1 MQTIVTETIPIYWNH
16 ESRSAFIID
25 QTLLPYELKW
35 VEIKNYEEMAN
46 AIEKMLLRGAPLIGI
61 AAAYGMVLALQEFIE
76 NGNHYDGLEKDHKN
90 NENIKNAVLSQSSE
104 DRLINFLNQAS
115 DRLLSTRP
123 TAVNLAWALGEMT
136 ATIKEHHSNVDNKA
150 LQASLEQNTYLQKLH
165 QTLLNKALWIQ
176 EDDYNRCKAM
186 SEHALALVKKDFT
199 EKIKI
204 QSNTVVE
211 QTGKLNILTHCN
223 AGALATGGYG
233 TALGLIRSLHREGL
247 LNMVYSDETRPRQ
260 QGSRLTAWELAQ
272 EGIPVT
278 MICDTMAGFM
288 MNKGL
293 IDLVV
298 VGSDRITSNGDV
310 ANKIG
315 TYQVAILAK
324 HHQIP
329 FYVLAPESTID
340 LNLKVGHEIEIEY
353 RNTEE
358 VSHIN
363 GKACTFIKNNDENAE
378 NGVGE
383 QFPDGT
389 VVERA
394 SSRLRRTNDRSVPS
408 VHEDHEDDEN
418 AEIVVREQC
427 RDLNSVTEVKFLN
440 PGFDVTPNS
449 LISGIITE
457 NGVRLFQ
464 AESLGKTQD

>member
-1 MQTIVTETIPIYWNH
+1 VKINEIIPIYWNY
-16 ESRSAFIID
+16 ENQSVYIVD
-25 QTLLPYELKW
+25 QTTLPYKLDW
-35 VEIKNYEEMAN
+35 VEIKTYEAMAN

-76 NGNHYDGLEKDHKN
+76 NSTHHHSLEKDHEN
-90 NENIKNAVLSQSSE
+90 NENIKNAALNQSLE

-115 DRLLSTRP
+115 SRLLSTRP
-123 TAVNLAWALGEMT
+123 TAVNLAWALGEMA
-136 ATIKEHHSNVDNKA
+136 ATIQENDSNVENKA
-150 LQASLEQNTYLQKLH
+150 LQRSLEQNNHLQELH

-176 EDDYNRCKAM
+176 TDDYNRCKAM
-186 SEHALALVKKDFT
+186 SEHALALVKKDFA

-204 QSNTVVE
+204 QGNTIIE
-211 QTGKLNILTHCN
+211 QTGKLNVLTHCN
-223 AGALATGGYG
+223 AGALATGRYG

-288 MNKGL
+288 MNKGM

-298 VGSDRITSNGDV
+298 VGSDRITANGDV

-340 LNLKVGHEIEIEY
+340 LNLKTGHEIEIEY

-363 GKACTFIKNNDENAE
+363 GKACTFIKSNDTNAE
-378 NGVGE
+378 IVVGE
-383 QFPDGT
+383 QSSDGT
-389 VVERA
+389 VAERA

-418 AEIVVREQC
+418 AEIEVRQQC
-427 RDLNSVTEVKFLN
+427 QDLNSVTEVKFLN

-457 NGVRLFQ
+457 RGIRLF
-464 AESLGKTQD
+464 DN

>member
-1 MQTIVTETIPIYWNH
+1 MQAVAKETIPIYWNH
-16 ESRSAFIID
+16 ENKSAFIID

-35 VEIKNYEEMAN
+35 VEIKNHEEMAL

-61 AAAYGMVLALQEFIE
+61 AAAYGIVLALQEFIL
-76 NGNHYDGLEKDHKN
+76 N
-90 NENIKNAVLSQSSE
+90 QSSE
-104 DRLINFLNQAS
+104 DNLINFLNQAS
-115 DRLLSTRP
+115 NRLLSTRP

-136 ATIKEHHSNVDNKA
+136 ATIQENCKNEA
-150 LQASLEQNTYLQKLH
+150 LQLH
-165 QTLLNKALWIQ
+165 QILLNKALWIQ
-176 EDDYNRCKAM
+176 TDDYNRCKAM
-186 SEHALALVKKDFT
+186 SEHALKLVKEDLA
-199 EKIKI
+199 EKIKTQGDTI
-204 QSNTVVE
+204 VE
-211 QTGKLNILTHCN
+211 QTGKLNVLTHCN

-288 MNKGL
+288 MNKGM

-298 VGSDRITSNGDV
+298 VGSDRITANGDV

-340 LNLKVGHEIEIEY
+340 LNLKTGNEIEIEY

-363 GKACTFIKNNDENAE
+363 DKACTFIKN
-378 NGVGE
+378 
-383 QFPDGT
+383 
-389 VVERA
+389 
-394 SSRLRRTNDRSVPS
+394 
-408 VHEDHEDDEN
+408 
-418 AEIVVREQC
+418 
-427 RDLNSVTEVKFLN
+427 LNSVTEVKFLN

-457 NGVRLFQ
+457 RGIRLF
-464 AESLGKTQD
+464 DN

>member
-1 MQTIVTETIPIYWNH
+1 MQAVAKETIPIYWNH
-16 ESRSAFIID
+16 ENKSVFIID

-35 VEIKNYEEMAN
+35 VEIKTYEAMAIV
-46 AIEKMLLRGAPLIGI
+46 IEKMLLRGAPLIGI
-61 AAAYGMVLALQEFIE
+61 AAAYGMVLALQEFIQT
-76 NGNHYDGLEKDHKN
+76 NAHYHSLEKDHEAG
-90 NENIKNAVLSQSSE
+90 ENAENKLIDFLSQ
-104 DRLINFLNQAS
+104 AS
-115 DRLLSTRP
+115 NRLLSTRP

-136 ATIKEHHSNVDNKA
+136 ATIQENYKDEA
-150 LQASLEQNTYLQKLH
+150 LQKLH
-165 QTLLNKALWIQ
+165 QILLNKALWIQ

-186 SEHALALVKKDFT
+186 SEHALTLVKKDLA

-204 QSNTVVE
+204 QGNNVVE
-211 QTGKLNILTHCN
+211 QKDKLNVLTHCN

-288 MNKGL
+288 MNKGM

-298 VGSDRITSNGDV
+298 VGSDRITANGDV

-340 LNLKVGHEIEIEY
+340 LNLKTGHEIEIEY
-353 RNTEE
+353 RSTEE

-363 GKACTFIKNNDENAE
+363 GKACTFIKNNDA
-378 NGVGE
+378 
-383 QFPDGT
+383 
-389 VVERA
+389 
-394 SSRLRRTNDRSVPS
+394 
-408 VHEDHEDDEN
+408 N
-418 AEIVVREQC
+418 AEIVIREQC

-440 PGFDVTPNS
+440 PSFDVTPNS
-449 LISGIITE
+449 LISEIITE
-457 NGVRLFQ
+457 NGIILF
-464 AESLGKTQD
+464 DN

>member
-61 AAAYGMVLALQEFIE
+61 AAAYGMVLALQEFIQNEASGNAE
-76 NGNHYDGLEKDHKN
+76 NK
-90 NENIKNAVLSQSSE
+90 LSH
-104 DRLINFLNQAS
+104 FLNQAS

-136 ATIKEHHSNVDNKA
+136 TTIQENYKNEANEAMES
-150 LQASLEQNTYLQKLH
+150 SLEQNTYLQKL
-165 QTLLNKALWIQ
+165 QQILLNKALWIQ

-186 SEHALALVKKDFT
+186 SEHALKLVKEDLAIRIQ
-199 EKIKI
+199 EK
-204 QSNTVVE
+204 
-211 QTGKLNILTHCN
+211 GKLNVLTHCN

-278 MICDTMAGFM
+278 MICDTMAGFI
-288 MNKGL
+288 MNKGM

-340 LNLKVGHEIEIEY
+340 LNLKTGHEIEIEY
-353 RNTEE
+353 RSTGE

-363 GKACTFIKNNDENAE
+363 GKACTFIQSNDENIKKDE
-378 NGVGE
+378 
-383 QFPDGT
+383 
-389 VVERA
+389 
-394 SSRLRRTNDRSVPS
+394 
-408 VHEDHEDDEN
+408 EN
-418 AEIVVREQC
+418 AEIGVREQC
-427 RDLNSVTEVKFLN
+427 RDLNSVTEVMFLN

-457 NGVRLFQ
+457 NGIRLFNTK
-464 AESLGKTQD
+464 SLEKTQD

>member
-1 MQTIVTETIPIYWNH
+1 MQALAQEIIPIHWNH
-16 ESRSAFIID
+16 ESRSVSIID

-35 VEIKNYEEMAN
+35 VEIKKHEEMAV

-61 AAAYGMVLALQEFIE
+61 AAAYGMVLALQEFIQ
-76 NGNHYDGLEKDHKN
+76 N
-90 NENIKNAVLSQSSE
+90 NASKHSLE
-104 DRLINFLNQAS
+104 DRLNNFLNEAS
-115 DRLLSTRP
+115 VRLLSTRP
-123 TAVNLAWALGEMT
+123 TAVNLAWALGEMI
-136 ATIKEHHSNVDNKA
+136 ATIQEYGRNLENKA
-150 LQASLEQNTYLQKLH
+150 LQVPLEQNAYLQKLH

-176 EDDYNRCKAM
+176 EDDCNRCKVM
-186 SEHALALVKKDFT
+186 SEHALDLVKKDLAK
-199 EKIKI
+199 KIKTQDDTI
-204 QSNTVVE
+204 IG
-211 QTGKLNILTHCN
+211 QTGKLNVLTHCN

-233 TALGLIRSLHREGL
+233 TALGLVRSLHREGL

-288 MNKGL
+288 MNKGM

-298 VGSDRITSNGDV
+298 VGSDRITANGDV

-324 HHQIP
+324 YHQIP

-340 LNLKVGHEIEIEY
+340 LNLKTGHEIEIEY

-358 VSHIN
+358 LSHIN
-363 GKACTFIKNNDENAE
+363 GKACTFINENAE
-378 NGVGE
+378 IGVGE
-383 QFPDGT
+383 QSQNGT
-389 VVERA
+389 VAERA
-394 SSRLRRTNDRSVPS
+394 SSRPRRTNDRSVPS

-418 AEIVVREQC
+418 AEIGVGEQC

-457 NGVRLFQ
+457 NGIRLFKQ
-464 AESLGKTQD
+464 SS

>member
-1 MQTIVTETIPIYWNH
+1 VKTNEIVPIHWNH
-16 ESRSAFIID
+16 ENRSVSIID

-35 VEIKNYEEMAN
+35 VEIKTYEAMAN

-76 NGNHYDGLEKDHKN
+76 NGTHYHGLEKDHEN
-90 NENIKNAVLSQSSE
+90 NENIKSAVLNKSSGNK
-104 DRLINFLNQAS
+104 LIDFLNQAS
-115 DRLLSTRP
+115 SRLLSTRP
-123 TAVNLAWALGEMT
+123 TAVNLAWALGEM
-136 ATIKEHHSNVDNKA
+136 ATTIQEHDSNVENKA
-150 LQASLEQNTYLQKLH
+150 RQASLEQNSYLQELH
-165 QTLLNKALWIQ
+165 QILLDKALWIQ

-186 SEHALALVKKDFT
+186 SEHALALVKKDLA
-199 EKIKI
+199 EKIKT
-204 QSNTVVE
+204 QGDNVVE
-211 QTGKLNILTHCN
+211 QKGKLNVLTHCN

-233 TALGLIRSLHREGL
+233 TALGLVRSLHREGL

-298 VGSDRITSNGDV
+298 VGSDRISSNGDV

-340 LNLKVGHEIEIEY
+340 LNLKTGHEIEIEY

-363 GKACTFIKNNDENAE
+363 GKACTFIKSNDENAE
-378 NGVGE
+378 IGVG
-383 QFPDGT
+383 Q
-389 VVERA
+389 
-394 SSRLRRTNDRSVPS
+394 
-408 VHEDHEDDEN
+408 
-418 AEIVVREQC
+418 QC
-427 RDLNSVTEVKFLN
+427 RDLNSVTEVMFLN

-457 NGVRLFQ
+457 RGIRLF
-464 AESLGKTQD
+464 DN

>member
-1 MQTIVTETIPIYWNH
+1 MQAVAKETIPIHWNH
-16 ESRSAFIID
+16 ENRSVSIID

-35 VEIKNYEEMAN
+35 VEIKTYEAMAN
-46 AIEKMLLRGAPLIGI
+46 AIENMLLRGAPLIGI

-76 NGNHYDGLEKDHKN
+76 TNARYHSLEKDHEN
-90 NENIKNAVLSQSSE
+90 NENIKNAALNQSLE

-115 DRLLSTRP
+115 NRLLSTRP
-123 TAVNLAWALGEMT
+123 TAVNLAWALGEMA
-136 ATIKEHHSNVDNKA
+136 ATIQKNHKDEA
-150 LQASLEQNTYLQKLH
+150 LQSSLEQNTYLQKLH
-165 QTLLNKALWIQ
+165 QILLNKALWIQ

-186 SEHALALVKKDFT
+186 SEHALALVKKDFA
-199 EKIKI
+199 EKIKT
-204 QSNTVVE
+204 QGDKVVE
-211 QTGKLNILTHCN
+211 QTGKLNVLTHCN

-288 MNKGL
+288 MNKGM

-298 VGSDRITSNGDV
+298 VGSDRITANGDV

-340 LNLKVGHEIEIEY
+340 LNLKTGHEIEIEY

-363 GKACTFIKNNDENAE
+363 GKACTFIKRNDENAE
-378 NGVGE
+378 IG
-383 QFPDGT
+383 
-389 VVERA
+389 
-394 SSRLRRTNDRSVPS
+394 
-408 VHEDHEDDEN
+408 
-418 AEIVVREQC
+418 VREQC
-427 RDLNSVTEVKFLN
+427 RDLNSVTEVMFLN

-457 NGVRLFQ
+457 NGII
-464 AESLGKTQD
+464 GM

>member
-1 MQTIVTETIPIYWNH
+1 MQAVAKETIPIYWNH
-16 ESRSAFIID
+16 ENKSAFIID
-25 QTLLPYELKW
+25 QTFLPYELKW
-35 VEIKNYEEMAN
+35 VEIKNHEEMAI

-76 NGNHYDGLEKDHKN
+76 NSTHHHSLEKDHEN
-90 NENIKNAVLSQSSE
+90 NENIKNAALNQSLE

-115 DRLLSTRP
+115 SRLLSTRP
-123 TAVNLAWALGEMT
+123 TAVNLAWALGEMA
-136 ATIKEHHSNVDNKA
+136 ATIQENYKNAARQD
-150 LQASLEQNTYLQKLH
+150 LH
-165 QTLLNKALWIQ
+165 LILLNKALWIQ
-176 EDDYNRCKAM
+176 KDDYNRCKAM
-186 SEHALALVKKDFT
+186 SEHALALVKKDFA

-204 QSNTVVE
+204 QGNTIIE
-211 QTGKLNILTHCN
+211 QTGKLNVLTHCN

-288 MNKGL
+288 MNKGM

-298 VGSDRITSNGDV
+298 VGSDRITANGDV

-340 LNLKVGHEIEIEY
+340 LNLKTGHEIEIEY

-363 GKACTFIKNNDENAE
+363 GKACTFIK
-378 NGVGE
+378 
-383 QFPDGT
+383 
-389 VVERA
+389 
-394 SSRLRRTNDRSVPS
+394 
-408 VHEDHEDDEN
+408 
-418 AEIVVREQC
+418 
-427 RDLNSVTEVKFLN
+427 DLNSVTEVKFLN

-457 NGVRLFQ
+457 NGIMSV
-464 AESLGKTQD
+464 

>member
-1 MQTIVTETIPIYWNH
+1 MQAVAKETIPIYWNH
-16 ESRSAFIID
+16 ENKSAFIID

-35 VEIKNYEEMAN
+35 VEIKNHEEMAI

-61 AAAYGMVLALQEFIE
+61 AAAYGMVLALQEFIQ
-76 NGNHYDGLEKDHKN
+76 NNAHYHSSEKDHQAG
-90 NENIKNAVLSQSSE
+90 ENTANK
-104 DRLINFLNQAS
+104 LINFLNQAS
-115 DRLLSTRP
+115 NRLLATRP
-123 TAVNLAWALGEMT
+123 TAVNLAWALGKMA
-136 ATIKEHHSNVDNKA
+136 ATIQEYDSNVENKA
-150 LQASLEQNTYLQKLH
+150 LQRSLEQNNHLQELH

-176 EDDYNRCKAM
+176 TDDYNRCKAM
-186 SEHALALVKKDFT
+186 SEHALKLVKEDLA
-199 EKIKI
+199 EKIKTQGDTI
-204 QSNTVVE
+204 VE
-211 QTGKLNILTHCN
+211 QTGKLNVLTHCN

-288 MNKGL
+288 MNKGM

-298 VGSDRITSNGDV
+298 VGSDRITANGDV

-315 TYQVAILAK
+315 TYQIAILAK

-340 LNLKVGHEIEIEY
+340 LNLKTGHEIEIEY

-363 GKACTFIKNNDENAE
+363 GKACTFIQSNDENAE
-378 NGVGE
+378 IEVGE
-383 QFPDGT
+383 QSSDGT
-389 VVERA
+389 VAERA

-418 AEIVVREQC
+418 AEIEVRQQC
-427 RDLNSVTEVKFLN
+427 QDLNSVTEVKFLN

-457 NGVRLFQ
+457 RGIRLFNN
-464 AESLGKTQD
+464 

>member
-1 MQTIVTETIPIYWNH
+1 MQALTTETIPIHWNH
-16 ESRSAFIID
+16 EKKSVFIID

-35 VEIKNYEEMAN
+35 VEIKSYEKMAN

-76 NGNHYDGLEKDHKN
+76 NGNHYHSLEKDQEAGEST
-90 NENIKNAVLSQSSE
+90 ENKLS
-104 DRLINFLNQAS
+104 NFLNEAS
-115 DRLLSTRP
+115 NRLLSTRP

-136 ATIKEHHSNVDNKA
+136 ATIQEYDNNENKA
-150 LQASLEQNTYLQKLH
+150 LKTSLEQNIYLEEFYQK
-165 QTLLNKALWIQ
+165 LLNKALWIQ
-176 EDDYNRCKAM
+176 KDDYNRCKTM
-186 SEHALALVKKDFT
+186 SEHALNLVKKDLAL
-199 EKIKI
+199 KIKK
-204 QSNTVVE
+204 
-211 QTGKLNILTHCN
+211 TGKLNVLTHCN

-278 MICDTMAGFM
+278 MICDTMAGFI

-298 VGSDRITSNGDV
+298 VGSDRISLNGDV

-340 LNLKVGHEIEIEY
+340 LNLKTGHEIEIEY
-353 RNTEE
+353 RSTEE

-378 NGVGE
+378 
-383 QFPDGT
+383 
-389 VVERA
+389 
-394 SSRLRRTNDRSVPS
+394 
-408 VHEDHEDDEN
+408 EDDEN
-418 AEIVVREQC
+418 AEIGVRQQC

-440 PGFDVTPNS
+440 PGFDITPNS

-457 NGVRLFQ
+457 NGIKFFNN
-464 AESLGKTQD
+464 ESSGKTQDLKLHCT

>member
-1 MQTIVTETIPIYWNH
+1 VKTNEIVPIHWNH
-16 ESRSAFIID
+16 ENRSVSIID

-35 VEIKNYEEMAN
+35 VEIKTYEAMAN

-76 NGNHYDGLEKDHKN
+76 TNARYHSLEKDHEN
-90 NENIKNAVLSQSSE
+90 NENIKSAVLNKSSE
-104 DRLINFLNQAS
+104 NKLIDSLNQAS
-115 DRLLSTRP
+115 NRLLSTRP
-123 TAVNLAWALGEMT
+123 TAVNLAWALGEMA
-136 ATIKEHHSNVDNKA
+136 ATIQEHDSSVENKA
-150 LQASLEQNTYLQKLH
+150 RQASLEQNNYLQELH
-165 QTLLNKALWIQ
+165 QTLLDKALWIQ
-176 EDDYNRCKAM
+176 ADDYNRCKAM
-186 SEHALALVKKDFT
+186 SEHALALVKKDLA
-199 EKIKI
+199 KKI
-204 QSNTVVE
+204 QTQGDTVIE
-211 QTGKLNILTHCN
+211 QTGKLNVLTHCN

-298 VGSDRITSNGDV
+298 VGSDRISSNGDV

-340 LNLKVGHEIEIEY
+340 LNLKTGHEIEIEY

-363 GKACTFIKNNDENAE
+363 GKACTFIKSNDENAE
-378 NGVGE
+378 I
-383 QFPDGT
+383 
-389 VVERA
+389 
-394 SSRLRRTNDRSVPS
+394 
-408 VHEDHEDDEN
+408 
-418 AEIVVREQC
+418 IVDEQC

-457 NGVRLFQ
+457 SGIRLF
-464 AESLGKTQD
+464 DN

>member
-1 MQTIVTETIPIYWNH
+1 MQALKTETIPIHWNH
-16 ESRSAFIID
+16 ESKSVFIID

-35 VEIKNYEEMAN
+35 VEITKHEEMAL

-76 NGNHYDGLEKDHKN
+76 NSTHYHGLEKDHEN
-90 NENIKNAVLSQSSE
+90 NENIKSAVLNKSSE
-104 DRLINFLNQAS
+104 NKLIDFLNQAS
-115 DRLLSTRP
+115 SRLLSTRP
-123 TAVNLAWALGEMT
+123 TAVNLAWALGEIA
-136 ATIKEHHSNVDNKA
+136 ATIQEYGSNVENKA
-150 LQASLEQNTYLQKLH
+150 LQASQEQNTYLQKLH
-165 QTLLNKALWIQ
+165 HTLLNKALWIQ

-186 SEHALALVKKDFT
+186 SEHALALVKKDLAK
-199 EKIKI
+199 KIKM
-204 QSNTVVE
+204 QGDNVVE
-211 QTGKLNILTHCN
+211 QQGKLNVLTHCN

-233 TALGLIRSLHREGL
+233 TALGLVRSLHREGL

-288 MNKGL
+288 MNKGM

-298 VGSDRITSNGDV
+298 VGSDRITANGDV

-340 LNLKVGHEIEIEY
+340 LNLKTGHEIEIEY

-363 GKACTFIKNNDENAE
+363 GKACTFIKN
-378 NGVGE
+378 
-383 QFPDGT
+383 
-389 VVERA
+389 
-394 SSRLRRTNDRSVPS
+394 S
-408 VHEDHEDDEN
+408 DEN
-418 AEIVVREQC
+418 AEIGVGEQC

-440 PGFDVTPNS
+440 PGFDITPNS
-449 LISGIITE
+449 LISEIITE
-457 NGVRLFQ
+457 NGIRLF
-464 AESLGKTQD
+464 DN